1 MSELVA
7 AAPAAAPAPAPAAAA
22 AADAPADTTSAITA
36 ATAAQAAATPADTP
50 VATAA
55 AAAAAPAEDA
65 VADVADAFNAAVSLT
80 SGGGGASSSSGSSSL
95 QEIQAVQSHLSA
107 GIMFSD
113 PRLRIPTPILEAL
126 TLDMRFDKPSA
137 IQASTIPLILDGR
150 NVIAQAQ
157 AGSGKTIAFTIGMLS
172 AVDTSRD
179 ELQAICLTP
188 TRELANQILSD
199 AVANLA
205 KRLPAVRYEAA
216 IPGIEVE
223 KFSKCRSHIVVGTPG
238 KVKNWLTTKYLDF
251 ATVRMFVLDEADAMV
266 AKSQT
271 AKTMGADTIAIKK
284 TLPPTAQILFFSAT
298 YTQDIIAFSERI
310 ISKAHLVTLSSDE
323 DLILD
328 VVFQVC
334 MNVGSSADAKLEVLQ
349 EMYETLK
356 IKQSIV
362 FAEMR
367 RDVDRIADMMNRNG
381 FPVSKL
387 HGELTPGERDTA
399 MREFREGN
407 SKVLITTNVLAR
419 GVDVPSVAVVVN
431 YDLPTER
438 MGNTGR
444 VAGDCATYVH
454 RIGRCSRFGRKGM
467 VVNFLQSRQDMEVMS
482 QIELYYSPKKRMTCD
497 WNPSDIEGL
506 RDAFEKR

>member
-7 AAPAAAPAPAPAAAA
+7 AGGADTPLVAAPGSPTAATATVTVQTAPDVADSAHIEATDPGATTAAAVAAAPA
-22 AADAPADTTSAITA
+22 
-36 ATAAQAAATPADTP
+36 
-50 VATAA
+50 
-55 AAAAAPAEDA
+55 AEDA
-65 VADVADAFNAAVSLT
+65 VVEVADAFNAAVSLT
-80 SGGGGASSSSGSSSL
+80 SSSANSGGINSL
-95 QEIQAVQSHLSA
+95 QDIQAVQSHLSA
-107 GIMFSD
+107 GILFSD
-113 PRLRIPTPILEAL
+113 PRLRIPIPILEAL

-205 KRLPAVRYEAA
+205 KRMPAIRYEAA
-216 IPGIEVE
+216 IPGIDVE
-223 KFSKCRSHIVVGTPG
+223 KFSRCRSHIVVGTPG

-323 DLILD
+323 DLILE

-334 MNVGSSADAKLEVLQ
+334 MNVGSSADAKLQVLQ

-387 HGELTPGERDTA
+387 HGELTPGERDAA

-497 WNPSDIEGL
+497 WNPADIEGL
-506 RDAFEKR
+506 RDEFEKR

>member
-1 MSELVA
+1 
-7 AAPAAAPAPAPAAAA
+7 
-22 AADAPADTTSAITA
+22 
-36 ATAAQAAATPADTP
+36 
-50 VATAA
+50 
-55 AAAAAPAEDA
+55 
-65 VADVADAFNAAVSLT
+65 
-80 SGGGGASSSSGSSSL
+80 
-95 QEIQAVQSHLSA
+95 
-107 GIMFSD
+107 
-113 PRLRIPTPILEAL
+113 
-126 TLDMRFDKPSA
+126 MRFDKPSA

-172 AVDTSRD
+172 VIDTSRA

-199 AVANLA
+199 AVSSLA
-205 KRLPAVRYEAA
+205 RRMPQVKFEAA
-216 IPGIEVE
+216 LPGIDVE
-223 KFSKCRSHIVVGTPG
+223 KYSKCRSHIVVGTPG
-238 KVKNWLTTKYLDF
+238 KVKSWLGSRYLDF
-251 ATVRMFVLDEADAMV
+251 STVRMFVLDEADAMV
-266 AKSQT
+266 AKSQN

-284 TLPPTAQILFFSAT
+284 VLPPTAQILFFSAT
-298 YTQDIIAFSERI
+298 YTQDIISFSERI
-310 ISKAHLVTLSSDE
+310 INKAYLVTLSSDE

-334 MNVGSSADAKLEVLQ
+334 MNVGSSIDGKLQILQ

-362 FAEMR
+362 FVEMR
-367 RDVDRIADMMNRNG
+367 KDVDRIADMMNKNG

-387 HGELTPGERDTA
+387 HGDLTPEERDHA
-399 MREFREGN
+399 MKEFREGA

-438 MGNTGR
+438 LGNTGK
-444 VAGDCATYVH
+444 VIGDCATYVH

-467 VVNFLQSRQDMEVMS
+467 VVNFLQSRQDMDVMS
-482 QIELYYSPKKRMTCD
+482 SIELYYSPKKRMTTD
-497 WNPSDIEGL
+497 WDPRDIEGL
-506 RDAFEKR
+506 KDEFEKR